1 MDENPP
7 VAHAQQEVLE
17 RFLSAQRLMLDADRW
32 LLSLDTPRGVEG
44 RAPSQRQAARIHRR
58 GAGPG
63 LQRVRRVAL
72 TLPRPTTPPPTQEVI
87 AEHPWRA
94 PRLVVAHDP
103 MASATKADQRN
114 ARLDELIRQANQWS
128 G

>member
-44 RAPSQRQAARIHRR
+44 RAPSQRQAAEFIDAAPGR
-58 GAGPG
+58 GYSEF
-63 LQRVRRVAL
+63 V
-72 TLPRPTTPPPTQEVI
+72 
-87 AEHPWRA
+87 
-94 PRLVVAHDP
+94 
-103 MASATKADQRN
+103 
-114 ARLDELIRQANQWS
+114 ELL
-128 G
+128 